1 MSNNCHYVESLT
13 GESTEQSL
21 KSEKTFSVFF
31 LRKCQTSLLW
41 NENKC
46 NADYFSIF
54 KNYAVFTFRKLP
66 GVLDSFFQNFYKN
79 SILKI
84 TLLCW
89 VTNLLFTITLRSKE
103 KPFEILPK

>member
-31 LRKCQTSLLW
+31 LRKCQTSLLR

-46 NADYFSIF
+46 NPDYFSIF
-54 KNYAVFTFRKLP
+54 KNYAVFAFRELP
-66 GVLDSFFQNFYKN
+66 GVLDSFF
-79 SILKI
+79 
-84 TLLCW
+84 
-89 VTNLLFTITLRSKE
+89 SKFLQ
-103 KPFEILPK
+103 K